1 MKHLTKHRL
10 SAAII
15 GVLLFISPSVQ
26 ANTTHHHTLTSSEL
40 KLADDSIIDSINQL
54 GELTVNIPN
63 TQYFQTN
70 NGVSVA
76 FTPLHEL
83 PIVDISLYFN
93 AGSAYDHQ
101 VGKSGTANM
110 VATMLTQ
117 GTDSLSEDEFVAAK
131 ERLGID
137 FTSTANKDNLTL
149 SLRSLSDQSLLNQA
163 ADLMVD
169 AVTQPA
175 FDDKTLQRNKNQL
188 ITSLKQKKQ
197 NPYHVA
203 SVAYH
208 QAVYENH
215 PYAHATTGD
224 EDSIAKIDRDE
235 LLNFWHTFINANN
248 ATLVITGDM
257 TAEQA
262 KSLANHLTAKLPTGK
277 SYKNTLD
284 LTKPV
289 KARHIHIPHN
299 SSQTQIIIGHPT
311 SKVRTD
317 KAGRQEFSD
326 FSLGNEILAGG
337 DFNARLMKTI
347 REQKGY
353 TYGIYGGMERL
364 RAGGNYVVEFSTDGD
379 KAADAIVAT
388 LHIMNESLNEGIT
401 QEELELVRLG
411 NKNGFA
417 NIFSSNASIH
427 RVIGALFVA
436 DYPKDHLNHTLNR
449 LDNATINSVNTALNL
464 RIKPDEFIIITVG
477 KTKPNL
483 DK

>member
-1 MKHLTKHRL
+1 MKYLTKYRL

-63 TQYFQTN
+63 TQYFQTD

-83 PIVDISLYFN
+83 PIVDVDLHFF
-93 AGSAYDHQ
+93 AGSAYDDTA
-101 VGKSGTANM
+101 GTANM

-117 GTDSLSEDEFVAAK
+117 GTQTLPEDEFIAAK
-131 ERLGID
+131 EQLGVNL
-137 FTSTANKDNLTL
+137 SSNASKDGLSL
-149 SLRSLSDQSLLNQA
+149 SLRSLSDPSTVTQA

-169 AVTQPA
+169 VLANPT
-175 FDDKTLQRNKNQL
+175 FDDKVLERNKQRL
-188 ITSLKQKKQ
+188 MVSLKQQKQ

-379 KAADAIVAT
+379 KAADAILET
-388 LHIMNESLNEGIT
+388 LHIINESLNEGIT

>member
-63 TQYFQTN
+63 TQYFQTD

-83 PIVDISLYFN
+83 PIVDVDLHFF
-93 AGSAYDHQ
+93 AGSAYDDTA
-101 VGKSGTANM
+101 GTANM

-117 GTDSLSEDEFVAAK
+117 GTQTLPEDEFIAAK
-131 ERLGID
+131 EQLGVNL
-137 FTSTANKDNLTL
+137 SSNASKDGLSL
-149 SLRSLSDQSLLNQA
+149 SLRSLSDPSTVTQA

-169 AVTQPA
+169 ALANPT
-175 FDDKTLQRNKNQL
+175 FDDKVLERNKQRL
-188 ITSLKQKKQ
+188 MVSLKQQKQ
-197 NPYHVA
+197 NPAYVA
-203 SVAYH
+203 GLAYN
-208 QAVYENH
+208 QAVYGDH
-215 PYAHATTGD
+215 PYAHAVTGD
-224 EDSIAKIDRDE
+224 EKTLDAMSRNDLIS
-235 LLNFWHTFINANN
+235 FWRTFINANN
-248 ATLVITGDM
+248 ATVIITGDM
-257 TAEQA
+257 DIESA
-262 KSLANHLTAKLPTGK
+262 KTFANRLTSQLPAGK
-277 SYKNTLD
+277 SYKDALAVV
-284 LTKPV
+284 KPAQA
-289 KARHIHIPHN
+289 KHIHIPHD

-379 KAADAIVAT
+379 KAADAILET
-388 LHIMNESLNEGIT
+388 LHIINESLNEGIT

-449 LDNATINSVNTALNL
+449 LDNATINSVNTALNS